1 MNIECFLWVPVGTY
15 GYLLAYVSTCWHM
28 LASVGIGSTI
38 GLVGA
43 KEQQKI
49 RFICNFQTLCRTT
62 FKIVLPFQNPQCP
75 MIRMKIRILF
85 SSKMVMMT
93 TVKKKTVFIDIVQK
107 NNTSELS
114 IQTFIPSIPSQLILL
129 VFQFLFLT
137 NHQSSFMKLPIGSNG
152 LKTRARFFLIQVISS
167 NLVLSNDMSSTQLVS
182 CRIHSLIAQLF
193 FVSVIKK
200 LGASQQHFQIGL
212 CHLQSIFCA
221 MSTSKHDFSQV
232 DRVKG
237 AFFKA
242 FFVLTSALLVF
253 ESVRNSLTWHL
264 SQFWGG
270 VGDVWQ
276 LLWDKLLAVTGKYYL
291 DLSKLL
297 K

>member
-1 MNIECFLWVPVGTY
+1 
-15 GYLLAYVSTCWHM
+15 M

-212 CHLQSIFCA
+212 CHLQSIFCV

-297 K
+297 KSKVVSFLL

>member
-1 MNIECFLWVPVGTY
+1 
-15 GYLLAYVSTCWHM
+15 M

-129 VFQFLFLT
+129 VFQFLFLS

-152 LKTRARFFLIQVISS
+152 LKPRARFFSDLGHFIQPCF
-167 NLVLSNDMSSTQLVS
+167 SNDMSSTQLVS

-212 CHLQSIFCA
+212 CHLQSIFCV

-291 DLSKLL
+291 ELSKLL
-297 K
+297 KSKVVSFLL